1 MTDTIPKESART
13 RRRLEEESERTIISD
28 LDLRRPG
35 VRAGFAATRWLL
47 LAGLLIFGVLPL
59 LWLLRGAL
67 STPQDILRN
76 PLSLWP
82 ADGPNLENFDAALFN
97 YGLGP
102 ALVNT
107 AILAAG
113 SALAALVV
121 STTGAFV
128 LSVLRPRW
136 APLLSGF
143 ILATIFIP
151 GIAILVPLY
160 LTILKVP
167 IVGVSLL
174 NTYWA
179 VWLPAAASAFY
190 LLVLKRFFDGIPR
203 ELFEAARIDGAGALR
218 VFWSIVLPLSRSILG
233 VIVLLAVMASWKD
246 FLWPLLVLQDP
257 ALQPV
262 SVILPRWSRSAPL
275 SIQFAQLVLA
285 LALPVG
291 LFFIFRR
298 QFLSG
303 VGMSGGI
310 KG

>member
-1 MTDTIPKESART
+1 MTTTASG
-13 RRRLEEESERTIISD
+13 RRWLLRGKPAEQPERAIISY
-28 LDLRRPG
+28 LDLHRPA
-35 VRAGFAATRWLL
+35 VRAGFATARWMLL
-47 LAGLLIFGVLPL
+47 IGLLVAGVLPL

-82 ADGPNLENFDAALFN
+82 AEGPNLQNLQAALFD

-107 AILAAG
+107 AVLAGG
-113 SALAALVV
+113 SALASVIV
-121 STTGAFV
+121 SSTGAFV
-128 LSVLRPRW
+128 LSVLRPKW
-136 APLLSGF
+136 APLMSGF

-167 IVGVSLL
+167 ILEVSLL

-203 ELFEAARIDGAGALR
+203 ELFEAARIDGAGAIR
-218 VFWSIVLPLSRSILG
+218 MFWSIVLPLSRPILG
-233 VIVLLAVMASWKD
+233 VIVLLTVMASWKD

-257 ALQPV
+257 SLQPV
-262 SVILPRWSRSAPL
+262 SVILPRYSRSAPL
-275 SIQFAQLVLA
+275 SIQFAQLVLT
-285 LALPVG
+285 LVIPVG
-291 LFFIFRR
+291 LFFAFQR
-298 QFLSG
+298 QFLAG